1 MLANAMINRGGP
13 TYLVRMSDRAGAGVA
28 DTARAYVAVR
38 DSFGLQGLHAEI
50 DALDNRV
57 PGAVQLELYRVVQDL
72 LLSRSTWFLRHVH
85 FDEGVGPIVA
95 SYSKSV
101 AALERMLAIVLPPHA
116 CERIKELA
124 GKYETDGVPADL
136 AWRVA
141 SLTDL
146 ADATDIHL
154 IASETGAPLKV
165 AAEMFFAVD
174 ARFHVSRIEALAVAL
189 PANDYYDGLALD
201 QALKM
206 LADAHRRIAAEA
218 ISMNGTS
225 PLESWVSLR
234 QGAVDRAMQR
244 VAALTES
251 EALTV
256 SRVAVVANLIADLA
270 GG

>member
-13 TYLVRMSDRAGAGVA
+13 TYLVRMADRTGAGVA

-38 DSFGLQGLHAEI
+38 DSFDLQGIHGEI

-57 PGAVQLELYRVVQDL
+57 PGAIQLNLYRVVQDL
-72 LLSRSTWFLRHVH
+72 LLSRTAWFLRNVR

-95 SYSKSV
+95 AYSKSV
-101 AALERMLAIVLPPHA
+101 AALERMLASVLPPHA
-116 CERIKELA
+116 CERITALA
-124 GKYETDGVPADL
+124 EKYEVDGVPAEV

-141 SLTDL
+141 SLPDL

-154 IASETGAPLKV
+154 IANETGAPLKH
-165 AAEMFFAVD
+165 AAAMFFAVD
-174 ARFHVSRIEALAVAL
+174 GRFHVSRIEARARAL

-201 QALKM
+201 QALKL
-206 LADAHRRIAAEA
+206 LADAHRRIATEA
-218 ISMNGTS
+218 ISLGGPS
-225 PLESWVSLR
+225 PLDSWILSR
-234 QGAVDRAMQR
+234 QAAVERAMQR
-244 VAALTES
+244 VTALTDS

-256 SRVAVVANLIADLA
+256 SRVVVVANLIADLS